1 MCTLLR
7 ALVVTAL
14 SPYAISHSIGEKHE
28 SLAVWFTVREGV
40 RSPFSKRDNP
50 QMQRTL
56 IGYGLL
62 AMWAPSRAGS
72 LKTYHPAAH
81 PQARV
86 GLIIAQFEAL
96 PEQAKVDALANSIA
110 RRAKMPAG
118 ARDKA
123 RSRQLAKHEEERDQL
138 KALSDAGGM
147 GTDLSLGHHL
157 ACLHARELARSS
169 RSLQS
174 SIIILKQLQRFQI
187 LTGRSGSAS
196 VTCLMGRRCRSCS
209 RTRNQHKPERTTRQ
223 GRSLLAQG
231 SSVYS
236 QQTSMMS
243 RALLAEGVR
252 LEKRGSSESKVDQE
266 LFPDFTAKFVDEKTL
281 LSCVLDLIKV
291 IHERDLRSDWS
302 RLSERLE

>member
-1 MCTLLR
+1 
-7 ALVVTAL
+7 
-14 SPYAISHSIGEKHE
+14 
-28 SLAVWFTVREGV
+28 
-40 RSPFSKRDNP
+40 
-50 QMQRTL
+50 
-56 IGYGLL
+56 
-62 AMWAPSRAGS
+62 MWAPSRAGP

-174 SIIILKQLQRFQI
+174 SIIILKQSQRFQI

-209 RTRNQHKPERTTRQ
+209 RTRNQQRPERTTRQ
-223 GRSLLAQG
+223 GRSLLADG
-231 SSVYS
+231 SSVYTPANIHDVTCTARRRS
-236 QQTSMMS
+236 ATGKEGIERIESGPNKNCFLTSLPN
-243 RALLAEGVR
+243 LLMTR
-252 LEKRGSSESKVDQE
+252 
-266 LFPDFTAKFVDEKTL
+266 
-281 LSCVLDLIKV
+281 LSCHVFLI
-291 IHERDLRSDWS
+291 
-302 RLSERLE
+302 